1 MHGAQ
6 NWTNEPRQ
14 PAVRLPEDGV
24 AIPRDGCTL
33 ALAHQTDGARPIFA
47 SFVAKSARLPIS

>member
-6 NWTNEPRQ
+6 NRTNEPGR
-14 PAVRLPEDGV
+14 PAARLPEDRV